1 MRRLVL
7 GLLALLGIA
16 TCGIVAV
23 WTVEARPAP
32 TPDVAALNDAVHLA
46 QAAWPEVAASTFARV
61 REPLTV
67 VDVTDR
73 VLASTSSSAPTSRFD
88 AAQQRALVAPVVVDG
103 RVVGMVYLLD
113 AVAANEAASRGDVA
127 IAATV
132 AIAAATLGVAGVALW
147 LQLSVVRPF
156 QALRS
161 FATRVAAGDLEAPL
175 AMDRG
180 NVFGAWTE
188 SFDLLRTELASARQR
203 ELATRESKQA
213 LVAQIS
219 HDVRTPVAS
228 IAATTE
234 LLRAQITDP
243 VVASRLDVI
252 RAKTAQLDTLVTD
265 LFRANADE
273 LAALQVVPADV
284 PATVMAQLVRDAD
297 YQGRAQVGA
306 MPECLVRIDPAR
318 LAQVFDNVLGNSY
331 KYADTPISVTAT
343 LAGPLV
349 ELAFTDSGPGVP
361 AAELGALFN
370 RGVRGSNVG
379 DRPGHGL
386 GLFTSAWLMERMGGE
401 IGVRQ
406 GSEGFTITV
415 GVPLA

>member
-132 AIAAATLGVAGVALW
+132 AIAAATLGVAGVALS
-147 LQLSVVRPF
+147 QLTNVGPNLGQSYIVDSFMVV
-156 QALRS
+156 
-161 FATRVAAGDLEAPL
+161 
-175 AMDRG
+175 
-180 NVFGAWTE
+180 VFGGVGNLWGT
-188 SFDLLRTELASARQR
+188 
-203 ELATRESKQA
+203 
-213 LVAQIS
+213 LVAGLS
-219 HDVRTPVAS
+219 LGVANK
-228 IAATTE
+228 
-234 LLRAQITDP
+234 LLEPWSGA
-243 VVASRLDVI
+243 VL
-252 RAKTAQLDTLVTD
+252 AKILVLVFLV
-265 LFRANADE
+265 LFIQKRPRG
-273 LAALQVVPADV
+273 LFPQ
-284 PATVMAQLVRDAD
+284 R
-297 YQGRAQVGA
+297 GRA
-306 MPECLVRIDPAR
+306 
-318 LAQVFDNVLGNSY
+318 
-331 KYADTPISVTAT
+331 
-343 LAGPLV
+343 
-349 ELAFTDSGPGVP
+349 
-361 AAELGALFN
+361 AE
-370 RGVRGSNVG
+370 V
-379 DRPGHGL
+379 
-386 GLFTSAWLMERMGGE
+386 
-401 IGVRQ
+401 
-406 GSEGFTITV
+406 
-415 GVPLA
+415 